1 MTGRLRRGAELRRL
15 PLVLAV
21 IALAVLDSASG
32 DSANPPATEPP
43 PNIRI
48 TEPENHAI
56 QATGSFDV
64 AGDFAGSATEIEVF
78 ANGQL
83 LGPALRGDEPFDWRL
98 RAQRVNLSPGLHV
111 ITAVATGEG
120 GESRPATI
128 EVLVDANLTF
138 DVRVDPE
145 AASYLPGE
153 DEDDPRLLLLGN
165 DVDLRL
171 SVTAPPGIDASVTET
186 LGTGADARLRVNI
199 VTEEPGTYPVTVR
212 AEDEDGNAREATHTI
227 TIIGPPPATTQPD
240 PTTTTRGAAPTGP
253 VRVLFDDFEGADLWA
268 ATVGFT
274 TNGSQHSATLAGGG
288 NPGGQRRMTH
298 VMPGTEDG
306 ENNPTQIAV
315 LHTFTG
321 GGWDPATDGPLS
333 HVDYA
338 EDQIEF
344 EPPFDGAAIGTRF
357 AIVQGGV
364 TYLAGINPPDNA
376 YRNTDWQ
383 TARVVNLTPED
394 FVPAP
399 GPDFSA
405 DGAPMTFGYQRS
417 NTSRGGREII
427 LQHGI
432 DNWTVELFAAER

>member
-1 MTGRLRRGAELRRL
+1 MAGRQRRL
-15 PLVLAV
+15 ITWPLALAV
-21 IALAVLDSASG
+21 VALAVLDSASG

-48 TEPENHAI
+48 TEPDNHAI
-56 QATGSFDV
+56 RATGSFDI

-78 ANGQL
+78 ADGEL
-83 LGPALRGDEPFDWRL
+83 LGPALRGDEPFGWRL
-98 RAQRVNLSPGLHV
+98 PARNVNLSPGLHV
-111 ITAVATGEG
+111 ISAVATGEG
-120 GESRPATI
+120 GAGRPATI
-128 EVLVDANLTF
+128 EVLVDPGLLF
-138 DVRVDPE
+138 DVRVDPAE
-145 AASYLPGE
+145 ASYLPGE

-171 SVTAPPGIDASVTET
+171 AATAPPGIEASVTET

-199 VTEEPGTYPVTVR
+199 VTETPGVYPVTVR
-212 AEDEDGNAREATHTI
+212 AEGPDGAVREATHTI
-227 TIIGPPPATTQPD
+227 TIVGTPPTTAPP
-240 PTTTTRGAAPTGP
+240 PTTTTTRAAAPAGP
-253 VRVLFDDFEGADLWA
+253 VLVLFDDFEGGDNWT
-268 ATVGFT
+268 ATVTLT

-321 GGWDPATDGPLS
+321 GGWDPAVDGPLS
-333 HVDYA
+333 HIDYA

-357 AIVQGGV
+357 AVVQDGV

-383 TARVVNLTPED
+383 TTRVVNLAPED

-405 DGAPMTFGYQRS
+405 DGAPMTFGYARS
-417 NTSRGGREII
+417 NTSRGGSEII

-432 DNWTVELFAAER
+432 DNWTVELFAAP

>member
-1 MTGRLRRGAELRRL
+1 MAGTRPKLITL
-15 PLVLAV
+15 PLALAV
-21 IALAVLDSASG
+21 VALAVLDSASG

-48 TEPENHAI
+48 TEPED
-56 QATGSFDV
+56 QALLRSGSFEI

-78 ANGQL
+78 ADGEL
-83 LGPALRGDEPFDWRL
+83 LGPALRGDEAFDWRL
-98 RAQRVNLSPGLHV
+98 PARDVDLADGLHR
-111 ITAVATGEG
+111 ISAVATGEG
-120 GESRPATI
+120 GESRPASI
-128 EVLVDANLTF
+128 WVF
-138 DVRVDPE
+138 VDPALPFE
-145 AASYLPGE
+145 IAVVPEEASYLPGE
-153 DEDDPRLLLLGN
+153 DEDDPQLLLLGN
-165 DVDLRL
+165 DVSLTL
-171 SVTAPPGIDASVTET
+171 TATGTPGVDAVVTET
-186 LGTGADARLRVNI
+186 LTTGTDARLRVDI
-199 VTEEPGTYPVTVR
+199 VTETPGVYPSTVTAVGP
-212 AEDEDGNAREATHTI
+212 DGTVREATHTI
-227 TIIGPPPATTQPD
+227 TIIGPPPTTAA
-240 PTTTTRGAAPTGP
+240 PTTTTTTRAAGPLGP
-253 VRVLFDDFEGADLWA
+253 VRTLFDDFEGADQWTS
-268 ATVGFT
+268 TVELT
-274 TNGSQHSATLAGGG
+274 TNGSSETAALAGGG

-298 VMPGTEDG
+298 VMPGTDDG

-315 LHTFTG
+315 LHVFTG
-321 GGWDPATDGPLS
+321 GGWDPSVDGPLA

-357 AIVQGGV
+357 AIVQDGT

-376 YRNTDWQ
+376 FRNTAWQ

-405 DGAPMTFGYQRS
+405 DGGPMAFGYTRS

-432 DNWTVELFAAER
+432 DNWTVELFAAAP